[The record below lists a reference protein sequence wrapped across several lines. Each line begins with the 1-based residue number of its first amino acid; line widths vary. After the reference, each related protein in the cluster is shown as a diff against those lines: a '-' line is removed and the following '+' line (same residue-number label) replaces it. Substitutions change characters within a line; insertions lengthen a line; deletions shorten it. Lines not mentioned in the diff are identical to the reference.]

1 MEKLKN
7 YWNEFLEIL
16 EKKEEYN
23 AITLLESSAF
33 IIDKNN
39 NPTIVC
45 SGDFAASHIKKDF
58 LKRIE
63 DFFKDKCQKNIERII
78 FRSRF

>member
-33 IIDKNN
+33 IIDENN
-39 NPTIVC
+39 NPTIIC
-45 SGDFAASHIKKDF
+45 SGDFASAHIKKDF
-58 LKRIE
+58 LMH
-63 DFFKDKCQKNIERII
+63 II
-78 FRSRF
+78 

>member
-33 IIDKNN
+33 IIDENN
-39 NPTIVC
+39 NPTIIC
-45 SGDFAASHIKKDF
+45 SGDFAATHIKKDF
-58 LKRIE
+58 LMH
-63 DFFKDKCQKNIERII
+63 II
-78 FRSRF
+78 